1 MTERVDIAVVGSG
14 PGGLSAAAHAA
25 ELGVSHV
32 LLEAAPH
39 LSNTIFRY
47 QKGKHV
53 MDEPGVLP
61 LRSPLPF
68 KAGSREAILKE
79 WNDGVAT
86 LKVDV
91 RCGHEVAK
99 IARETEGFRL
109 QCANGATVLA
119 KHVVLGIGMQ
129 GNLRKLGVPGEDLP
143 TVQYQLDDPDAYV
156 GETIVVVGA
165 GDAAI
170 ENALALAKNNQ
181 VIVIN
186 RRDEF
191 ARAKEGNLRLILRAI
206 DEGTIQCW
214 YNAAPESVEEL
225 RVGRKRLR
233 MHVATQNGKAQI
245 LCDRVIARLGAT
257 APRAFVEACGVV
269 FPSKDPNAV
278 PAISEKYES
287 NVPGLYIVGALA
299 GYPLIKQAM
308 NQGYEVVEYILGRQ
322 VEPADEP
329 LLKAKFRNVAGI
341 PSVNALLARIQER
354 VPLLAKITPLQLREF
369 LIDSEIR
376 TPRPG
381 ETIFA
386 RNDYTNTFFSIVDG
400 EVQVIV
406 DEAANKRIALKAGEF
421 FGEMGLISGR
431 RRSATVI
438 AQSNC
443 LLIET
448 PRRSMNRLIQSV
460 DAVKREVDKVFI
472 ARALQSRF
480 TPESGIDK
488 LKEMVESAEI
498 RQYKAGDVLFKEGE
512 PGDCLHLVRRGS
524 LTISRDIGGK
534 EVVLSYVPAGNY
546 VGEMALLGESKR
558 SATARAAIATETIRV
573 DGEAFKRAVG
583 RDPLLRLRLQAE
595 YSARTAA
602 NIAMQQIGAGSD
614 IVSFLL
620 TQGAGE
626 ATDILLIDESLCV
639 RCDNCEKA
647 CAETHGGTSRLDREA
662 GPTFANVH
670 VPTSCRHCE
679 HPHCMKD
686 CPPDAIHRAPNGEVF
701 IADNCIGCGNCERNC
716 PYGVIHMAAKPPKK
730 PGLLQWLLF
739 GRGPGPGESPYDP
752 LKPPSPAEK
761 KAVKCDMCKDLKGG
775 PACVRACPTGAALR
789 IGPDEFIAYAQ
800 SRR

>member
-1 MTERVDIAVVGSG
+1 MSERIDIAVIGSG
-14 PGGLSAAAHAA
+14 PGGLSAATHAA

-32 LLEAAPH
+32 LLESAPH

-53 MDEPGVLP
+53 MDEPGILP

-68 KAGSREAILKE
+68 KAGSREKILQE
-79 WNDGVAT
+79 WQDGVAA
-86 LKVDV
+86 LKVDL
-91 RCGHEVAK
+91 RFGHEVTRITRDGEVFRIQCGHGAQFE
-99 IARETEGFRL
+99 AR
-109 QCANGATVLA
+109 Q
-119 KHVVLGIGMQ
+119 VVLGIGMQ
-129 GNLRKLGVPGEDLP
+129 GNLRKLGVAGEDLP
-143 TVQYQLDDPDAYV
+143 TVQYQLDDPDAYS

-170 ENALALAKNNQ
+170 ENALALSRSNQ

-214 YNAAPESVEEL
+214 YNAGPESVEEL

-257 APRAFVEACGVV
+257 APRAFVESCGVV

-308 NQGYEVVEYILGRQ
+308 NQGFEVVEYILGRS

-354 VPLLAKITPLQLREF
+354 VPLLSKITPLQLREF

-381 ETIFA
+381 ETIFS

-406 DEAANKRIALKAGEF
+406 DEAGNKRIALKAGEF

-460 DAVKREVDKVFI
+460 EAVKREVDKVFI

-480 TPESGIDK
+480 TPESGIEK

-498 RQYKAGDVLFKEGE
+498 
-512 PGDCLHLVRRGS
+512 
-524 LTISRDIGGK
+524 
-534 EVVLSYVPAGNY
+534 
-546 VGEMALLGESKR
+546 
-558 SATARAAIATETIRV
+558 
-573 DGEAFKRAVG
+573 
-583 RDPLLRLRLQAE
+583 
-595 YSARTAA
+595 
-602 NIAMQQIGAGSD
+602 
-614 IVSFLL
+614 
-620 TQGAGE
+620 
-626 ATDILLIDESLCV
+626 
-639 RCDNCEKA
+639 
-647 CAETHGGTSRLDREA
+647 
-662 GPTFANVH
+662 
-670 VPTSCRHCE
+670 
-679 HPHCMKD
+679 
-686 CPPDAIHRAPNGEVF
+686 
-701 IADNCIGCGNCERNC
+701 
-716 PYGVIHMAAKPPKK
+716 
-730 PGLLQWLLF
+730 
-739 GRGPGPGESPYDP
+739 
-752 LKPPSPAEK
+752 
-761 KAVKCDMCKDLKGG
+761 
-775 PACVRACPTGAALR
+775 
-789 IGPDEFIAYAQ
+789 
-800 SRR
+800 